1 MAVMPSGHCYHKKKT
16 KKKNVLST
24 VFGGVFDLL

>member
-1 MAVMPSGHCYHKKKT
+1 MAVMPSGHCYHKKK
-16 KKKNVLST
+16 KYVLST